1 MKFWV
6 YSNTTSSTSLKRKLH
21 PDKETQMIN
30 WHKTTKDNS
39 KTLKSLR
46 ERKLSHGIYFLN
58 NDKNK
63 AQEQIVKYELQDY
76 LEWYKN
82 EVSDILEIDDAKL
95 LKTDKFWLLDFSFE
109 EDDYLRK
116 QNIEFFMLLDEKN
129 EIRIK
134 THDNK
139 IDLSSRIVIDYIVDW
154 KLKDYKS
161 IPLFVLAKIIWIKE
175 KNPNKIINTFLIN
188 YWYKETERFDWIK
201 KRKRNPWNNYLQDEK
216 VA

>member
-6 YSNTTSSTSLKRKLH
+6 YSNTTSSTSLKRQLH
-21 PDKETQMIN
+21 PDKETPMIN
-30 WHKTTKDNS
+30 WHKTPKDNS

-46 ERKLSHGIYFLN
+46 ERKLSHGIYFFN

-63 AQEQIVKYELQDY
+63 AQEKIVKYELQDY
-76 LEWYKN
+76 LELYKI

-139 IDLSSRIVIDYIVDW
+139 IDLSSRIVVDYVVDW

-188 YWYKETERFDWIK
+188 YWYKEIERFNWNK
-201 KRKRNPWNNYLQDEK
+201 KPRRKPQNNYLQNEK
-216 VA
+216 IA